1 MNEFFNG
8 KTILVTGAT
17 GLIGSYVTER
27 LLQEGGVARAYV
39 RNAAK
44 AQFLESLGAEIIV
57 GDITDGS
64 ALSRAVKGCELVF
77 HFAGVIGNRF
87 KPRSYFDA
95 VNVEGTRVLAEA
107 AVEKSIEGF
116 VYTSTVGVYGL
127 NAKADTDESSP
138 HLLSKDPYCDTKLQA
153 ERIVRGLFHRRHL
166 PCVIVQPSPVYG
178 PRDETWTHYP
188 IELMRTGKMVVV
200 NGGKGLI
207 QPIYVTDLVD
217 GILLAARRGRA
228 GESYILSGPEV
239 VTARE
244 FFGYYARM
252 LKRGSIPSVPGWL
265 ALGLASVFECVSK
278 VIHKPMPFTR
288 SAVRGTM
295 MHATYNIDKAK
306 RELGF
311 NPKTRLE
318 QGMAFVE
325 EWLKELGYVQ

>member
-1 MNEFFNG
+1 MNDFFNG

-27 LLQEGGVARAYV
+27 LLREGGTVRAYV

-44 AQFLESLGAEIIV
+44 AQFLESQGAEIIV

-64 ALSRAVKGCELVF
+64 TLSSAVKDCQFVF
-77 HFAGVIGNRF
+77 HFAGVIGNAF

-95 VNVEGTRVLAEA
+95 VNVEGTRILAEA
-107 AVEKSIEGF
+107 ALEENMEGF
-116 VYTSTVGVYGL
+116 VHTSTVGVYGL
-127 NAKADTDESSP
+127 NAQAGTDESSP
-138 HLLSKDPYCDTKLQA
+138 HPVSRDPYCDTKLQG
-153 ERIVRGLFHRRHL
+153 ERIVRDLFHRRQL

-178 PRDETWTHYP
+178 PRDETWTLYP
-188 IELMRTGKMVVV
+188 IELMRTGKMVAV
-200 NGGKGLI
+200 NGGKGLV
-207 QPIYVTDLVD
+207 QPIYITDVVD
-217 GILLAARRGRA
+217 GILLAAQHGRG
-228 GESYILSGPEV
+228 GESYILSGSEV
-239 VTARE
+239 VTIGE

-252 LKRGSIPSVPGWL
+252 LKRGPLRSVPGWL

-278 VIHKPMPFTR
+278 VIHKPMPFTK
-288 SAVRGTM
+288 SAVRWTM
-295 MHATYNIDKAK
+295 MQATYNIDQAK

-325 EWLKELGYVQ
+325 AWLKDLGYI

>member
-217 GILLAARRGRA
+217 GILLAARQSRR
-228 GESYILSGPEV
+228 IIHPQ
-239 VTARE
+239 RP
-244 FFGYYARM
+244 
-252 LKRGSIPSVPGWL
+252 RGSDGQRVLWLLCQNAETRVYSVCP
-265 ALGLASVFECVSK
+265 GLA
-278 VIHKPMPFTR
+278 
-288 SAVRGTM
+288 GTGPGKRFRM
-295 MHATYNIDKAK
+295 RVKSDSQANAIYEKCGSWDDDACNIQH
-306 RELGF
+306 R
-311 NPKTRLE
+311 
-318 QGMAFVE
+318 QS
-325 EWLKELGYVQ
+325 